1 MGENLN
7 LMQALYV
14 TISSMAMVF
23 LILLVISG
31 ILSLFKHIFKNEN
44 NTKKPKFIIKTI
56 YIGGGTPSSID
67 ELYILNVMETIKAN
81 FEIDEEEK
89 IVVALAASIMAGD
102 GIPNPNLHIKRI
114 TRIS

>member
-1 MGENLN
+1 MGENSN

-31 ILSLFKHIFKNEN
+31 VLSLFKYISRNEN
-44 NTKKPKFIIKTI
+44 NTKKPNTNNTCKDFVNNN
-56 YIGGGTPSSID
+56 SVED
-67 ELYILNVMETIKAN
+67 N

>member
-31 ILSLFKHIFKNEN
+31 ILSLFKYILKNEN
-44 NTKKPKFIIKTI
+44 NIKKPNANNTCRDFVNNN
-56 YIGGGTPSSID
+56 SVED
-67 ELYILNVMETIKAN
+67 N

-89 IVVALAASIMAGD
+89 IVVALAASIMAGN

>member
-44 NTKKPKFIIKTI
+44 NTKKPNANNTSRDFVNNN
-56 YIGGGTPSSID
+56 SVED
-67 ELYILNVMETIKAN
+67 N
-81 FEIDEEEK
+81 FEINEEEK

-102 GIPNPNLHIKRI
+102 GIPNPNLHIKRR

>member
-31 ILSLFKHIFKNEN
+31 ILSLFKYIFKNEN
-44 NTKKPKFIIKTI
+44 TVKIPNVNDTSKNTVNNIKND
-56 YIGGGTPSSID
+56 SVQENFNID
-67 ELYILNVMETIKAN
+67 E
-81 FEIDEEEK
+81 DEK

>member
-31 ILSLFKHIFKNEN
+31 ILSLFKYIFKNGNNIKKPNAN
-44 NTKKPKFIIKTI
+44 NTCRDFVNNN
-56 YIGGGTPSSID
+56 SVED
-67 ELYILNVMETIKAN
+67 N

>member
-14 TISSMAMVF
+14 TISRMAMVF

-44 NTKKPKFIIKTI
+44 NIKKPNANNTCRDFVNNN
-56 YIGGGTPSSID
+56 SVED
-67 ELYILNVMETIKAN
+67 N

>member
-14 TISSMAMVF
+14 TILSMAMVF

-31 ILSLFKHIFKNEN
+31 ILSLFKYIFKNEN
-44 NTKKPKFIIKTI
+44 NIKKPNANNTCRDFVNNN
-56 YIGGGTPSSID
+56 SVED
-67 ELYILNVMETIKAN
+67 N

>member
-44 NTKKPKFIIKTI
+44 NIKKPNANNTCRDFVNNN
-56 YIGGGTPSSID
+56 SVED
-67 ELYILNVMETIKAN
+67 N

-102 GIPNPNLHIKRI
+102 GILNPNLHIKRI

>member
-31 ILSLFKHIFKNEN
+31 ILSLFKYIFKNEN
-44 NTKKPKFIIKTI
+44 NIKKPNANNTTRDFVNNN
-56 YIGGGTPSSID
+56 SIED
-67 ELYILNVMETIKAN
+67 N
-81 FEIDEEEK
+81 FEIDEEK

>member
-23 LILLVISG
+23 IILLVISG
-31 ILSLFKHIFKNEN
+31 VLSLFKYIFKNEN
-44 NTKKPKFIIKTI
+44 NVKIPNANNTCRDFVNNN
-56 YIGGGTPSSID
+56 SVED
-67 ELYILNVMETIKAN
+67 N

>member
-31 ILSLFKHIFKNEN
+31 ILSLFKHIKNEN
-44 NTKKPKFIIKTI
+44 NIKKPNANNTCRDFVNNN
-56 YIGGGTPSSID
+56 SVED
-67 ELYILNVMETIKAN
+67 N

>member
-31 ILSLFKHIFKNEN
+31 ILSLFKYIFKNEN
-44 NTKKPKFIIKTI
+44 NIKKPNANNICRDFVNNN
-56 YIGGGTPSSID
+56 SVED
-67 ELYILNVMETIKAN
+67 N

>member
-31 ILSLFKHIFKNEN
+31 VLSLFKYIFRNEN
-44 NTKKPKFIIKTI
+44 NTKKPNTNNTCKDFVNNN
-56 YIGGGTPSSID
+56 SVED
-67 ELYILNVMETIKAN
+67 N

-102 GIPNPNLHIKRI
+102 GIANPNLHIKKI
-114 TRIS
+114 TRI

>member
-1 MGENLN
+1 MGENFN

-31 ILSLFKHIFKNEN
+31 ILSLFKYIFKNEN
-44 NTKKPKFIIKTI
+44 NIKKPNANNTCRDFVNNN
-56 YIGGGTPSSID
+56 SVED
-67 ELYILNVMETIKAN
+67 N

>member
-31 ILSLFKHIFKNEN
+31 ILSLFKYIFKNEN
-44 NTKKPKFIIKTI
+44 NIKKPNANNTCRDFVNNN
-56 YIGGGTPSSID
+56 SVED
-67 ELYILNVMETIKAN
+67 N

-102 GIPNPNLHIKRI
+102 RIPNPNLHIKRI

>member
-44 NTKKPKFIIKTI
+44 NIKKPNANNTSRDFVNNN
-56 YIGGGTPSSID
+56 SIED
-67 ELYILNVMETIKAN
+67 N

>member
-14 TISSMAMVF
+14 TISSMAIVF

-44 NTKKPKFIIKTI
+44 NIKKPNANNTCRDFVNNN
-56 YIGGGTPSSID
+56 SVED
-67 ELYILNVMETIKAN
+67 N
-81 FEIDEEEK
+81 FEINEEEK

>member
-31 ILSLFKHIFKNEN
+31 VLSLFKYIFKNEN
-44 NTKKPKFIIKTI
+44 TTKKPNANNTCRDFVNNN
-56 YIGGGTPSSID
+56 SVED
-67 ELYILNVMETIKAN
+67 N

>member
-1 MGENLN
+1 
-7 LMQALYV
+7 MQALYV

-31 ILSLFKHIFKNEN
+31 ILSLFKYIFKNEN
-44 NTKKPKFIIKTI
+44 NTKKPNANNTSRDFVNNN
-56 YIGGGTPSSID
+56 SIED
-67 ELYILNVMETIKAN
+67 N
-81 FEIDEEEK
+81 FEIEEEK

-102 GIPNPNLHIKRI
+102 GITNPNLHIKRI

>member
-23 LILLVISG
+23 LILLVILG

-44 NTKKPKFIIKTI
+44 NIKKPNANNTCRDFVNNN
-56 YIGGGTPSSID
+56 SVED
-67 ELYILNVMETIKAN
+67 N

>member
-31 ILSLFKHIFKNEN
+31 ILSLFKYIFKNEN
-44 NTKKPKFIIKTI
+44 IIKKPNANNTCRDFVNNN
-56 YIGGGTPSSID
+56 SVED
-67 ELYILNVMETIKAN
+67 N

>member
-44 NTKKPKFIIKTI
+44 NIKKTNANNTSRDFVNNN
-56 YIGGGTPSSID
+56 SIED
-67 ELYILNVMETIKAN
+67 N
-81 FEIDEEEK
+81 FEIDEEK

-102 GIPNPNLHIKRI
+102 GITNPNLHIKRI

>member
-23 LILLVISG
+23 FILLVISG
-31 ILSLFKHIFKNEN
+31 ILSLFKYIFKNEN
-44 NTKKPKFIIKTI
+44 NIKKPNANNTCRDFVNNN
-56 YIGGGTPSSID
+56 SVED
-67 ELYILNVMETIKAN
+67 N

>member
-44 NTKKPKFIIKTI
+44 NKKKPNANNTCRDFVNNN
-56 YIGGGTPSSID
+56 SVED
-67 ELYILNVMETIKAN
+67 N

>member
-44 NTKKPKFIIKTI
+44 NTKKT
-56 YIGGGTPSSID
+56 
-67 ELYILNVMETIKAN
+67 NVNNTCRDFVNNNSVEDN

>member
-7 LMQALYV
+7 LMQALYI

-23 LILLVISG
+23 IILLVISG
-31 ILSLFKHIFKNEN
+31 ILSLFKYIFKNEN
-44 NTKKPKFIIKTI
+44 NIKKPNANNTCRDFVNNN
-56 YIGGGTPSSID
+56 SVED
-67 ELYILNVMETIKAN
+67 N

>member
-31 ILSLFKHIFKNEN
+31 ILSLFKYIFKNEN
-44 NTKKPKFIIKTI
+44 NIKKPNANNTSRDFVNNN
-56 YIGGGTPSSID
+56 SVED
-67 ELYILNVMETIKAN
+67 N
-81 FEIDEEEK
+81 FEINEEEK

>member
-31 ILSLFKHIFKNEN
+31 ILSLFKYIFKNEN
-44 NTKKPKFIIKTI
+44 NIKKPNANNTCRDFVNNN
-56 YIGGGTPSSID
+56 SVED
-67 ELYILNVMETIKAN
+67 N

-102 GIPNPNLHIKRI
+102 GIPDPNLHIKRI